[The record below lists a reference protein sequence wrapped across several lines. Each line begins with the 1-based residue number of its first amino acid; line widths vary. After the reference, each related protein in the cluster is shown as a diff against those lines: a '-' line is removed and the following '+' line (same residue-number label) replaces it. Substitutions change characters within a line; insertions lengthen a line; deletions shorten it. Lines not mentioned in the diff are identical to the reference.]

1 MMGSSTTLAI
11 NPSLYNKLSHNPDDI
26 APVALV
32 GSAYFVL
39 VDNPQVP
46 AKTLPELI
54 ANIKS

>member
-11 NPSLYNKLSHNPDDI
+11 NPSLYNKLSHNPHI

-32 GSAYFVL
+32 GSAYLAL